1 MQSYGCPILED
12 TVLRDLPWLH
22 GSAQRVAGPSD
33 SIQCRQLPDNAD
45 GWVFIHLLSGNPL
58 GVLKGTCSSSWAI
71 PLLGLWLETGLLGF
85 WVIVNGKLLVFLMM
99 PIM

>member
-33 SIQCRQLPDNAD
+33 SVSAGSPLTMQMD
-45 GWVFIHLLSGNPL
+45 GCSFVCCPGILWVS
-58 GVLKGTCSSSWAI
+58 
-71 PLLGLWLETGLLGF
+71 
-85 WVIVNGKLLVFLMM
+85 
-99 PIM
+99 